1 MFQQIKRQGKSLQSG
16 RHLQCVLA
24 LILNKQGID
33 TQSTAIPI
41 KQMVWNM
48 HKNTNSTDINQFSSH
63 WGLGVAAAL

>member
-1 MFQQIKRQGKSLQSG
+1 MLTDVKYAGKSLQSG

>member
-1 MFQQIKRQGKSLQSG
+1 
-16 RHLQCVLA
+16 LA

-48 HKNTNSTDINQFSSH
+48 HNNTNSTDISQFSNSNAF
-63 WGLGVAAAL
+63 GVAAAL